1 MDSWIGIGCQR
12 WLRLRPSAIATTLAM
27 PTTAALASRL
37 VFARYSGLK
46 IFNHASLCGRKNIK
60 ERETD
65 KSENRQN
72 KQKQHIEL

>member
-1 MDSWIGIGCQR
+1 MDSWIGIGCRR
-12 WLRLRPSAIATTLAM
+12 WLRLRTSAIAAAM
-27 PTTAALASRL
+27 ALPTTTAPATRMVS
-37 VFARYSGLK
+37 ARYFGLK
-46 IFNHASLCGRKNIK
+46 IVNHAALCGRKNIK